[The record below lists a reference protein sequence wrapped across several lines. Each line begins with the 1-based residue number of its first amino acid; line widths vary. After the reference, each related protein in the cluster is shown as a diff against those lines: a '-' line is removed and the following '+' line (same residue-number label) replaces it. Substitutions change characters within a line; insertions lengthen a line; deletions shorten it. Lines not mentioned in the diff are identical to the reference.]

1 MSDFIKTKTGYSEST
16 HGYSGAFSW
25 FPASPALYFGIWC
38 VVGYGPFTKGGFAV
52 TDDFGTLVE
61 VAV

>member
-1 MSDFIKTKTGYSEST
+1 MSNFIKTKHGYTEDD

-25 FPASPALYFGIWC
+25 FPSPEVGFGIWC
-38 VVGYGPFTKGGFAV
+38 VIGHGQFAKTGFAV

-61 VAV
+61 MQA

>member
-1 MSDFIKTKTGYSEST
+1 MTNFIRTKNGYTEDD

-25 FPASPALYFGIWC
+25 WPSFVYFGKWH
-38 VVGYGPFTKGGFAV
+38 VMGHGQFAKSGLAV

-61 VAV
+61 VQA

>member
-1 MSDFIKTKTGYSEST
+1 MSNYIKTKHGYTEDD

-25 FPASPALYFGIWC
+25 WPAFNFGKFYI
-38 VVGYGPFTKGGFAV
+38 VGHGQFTKSGTAV

-61 VAV
+61 VQA

>member
-1 MSDFIKTKTGYSEST
+1 MTQTKHIGYVDNA

-25 FPASPALYFGIWC
+25 WRSDMDSRFWFVAGH
-38 VVGYGPFTKGGFAV
+38 GPFCKTGLAV

-61 VAV
+61 VSA